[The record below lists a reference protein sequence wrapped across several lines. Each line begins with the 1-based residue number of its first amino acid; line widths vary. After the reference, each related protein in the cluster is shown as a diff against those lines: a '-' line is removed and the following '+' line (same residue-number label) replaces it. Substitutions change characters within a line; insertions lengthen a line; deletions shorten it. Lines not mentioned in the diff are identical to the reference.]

1 MNAANLPRNGTHATP
16 VISNRMNN
24 MGTELLPVCAM
35 EKSGV
40 MIAGRHEP
48 TQAPRT
54 MKQKKSRRSLHG
66 YRIGLVGLLLPLTLS
81 STAQTPLRWT
91 TASQSADAVA
101 TANVSSYVSP
111 TQPRPYR
118 TSLAEQNIQP
128 LAAGFDVRAFETMA
142 EHLTVGQRV
151 PGLAMAIVQAP
162 YIPRSAGYGRASLTQ
177 DELAS
182 TRTAWNIG
190 PLTQGFTAVAIFQLR
205 ETQKLDVHDA
215 IEKHLPGLPAA
226 WSKTTVLELLQHAS
240 GISDYR
246 TAAGFDA
253 NRSYKP
259 AELIAMVSAAPLS
272 FERGSQVRLSAT
284 NFLLLGMIVERASGM
299 SFHDYVTRHQIEPL
313 GLRSTMFADDFAAKS
328 FADRPQN
335 AAGQKQHSRF
345 KSEIAYIKP
354 VEPATG
360 YRSVDGKLAAT
371 DPKASANLFAFGS
384 LWSSAEDISA
394 WDIALAGGILVKNEA
409 NRALIYK
416 PTKLANGTV
425 VPAMAGWE
433 FTRHPGFMEIK
444 GSAPGFSAYLSR
456 FTAADDLVCVTLLA
470 NKEGLDLTVL
480 ARDIADSYKAGL
492 GAGVASEGIVA
503 QESKFPVGE
512 TVSRLEALLKV
523 QNVPV
528 FATFDHSAN
537 AQQAGMQLRPTK
549 VLVFGNPKVGTKLMQ
564 DNQAIALDLPL
575 RLSVW
580 EDARSR
586 VWVGYHALDR
596 LAAEYG
602 IKDETTVKAMA
613 QALDKLVANAVNVY
627 DY

>member
-1 MNAANLPRNGTHATP
+1 MVNRGTLFFKVTAMTLALGLSGSPSLAQSNANP
-16 VISNRMNN
+16 VDGARGKAALEVRGKFIDQRIA
-24 MGTELLPVCAM
+24 EFM
-35 EKSGV
+35 EK
-40 MIAGRHEP
+40 H
-48 TQAPRT
+48 
-54 MKQKKSRRSLHG
+54 
-66 YRIGLVGLLLPLTLS
+66 
-81 STAQTPLRWT
+81 
-91 TASQSADAVA
+91 D
-101 TANVSSYVSP
+101 
-111 TQPRPYR
+111 
-118 TSLAEQNIQP
+118 
-128 LAAGFDVRAFETMA
+128 
-142 EHLTVGQRV
+142 V

-162 YIPRSAGYGRASLTQ
+162 YIPRSAAYGHASLTQ

-182 TRTAWNIG
+182 TRTTWNIG
-190 PLTQGFTAVAIFQLR
+190 PLTQGFTAVAIFQLY
-205 ETQKLDVHDA
+205 ETQKLDIRDA
-215 IEKHLPGLPAA
+215 IEKYLPGLPATWA
-226 WSKTTVLELLQHAS
+226 KTTVLELLQHAS
-240 GISDYR
+240 GIPDYR
-246 TAAGFDA
+246 AASGFDSTRA
-253 NRSYKP
+253 YKP
-259 AELIAMVSAAPLS
+259 AELLAMVSTAPLL
-272 FERGSQVRLSAT
+272 FERGAQVHMSAT
-284 NFLLLGMIVERASGM
+284 DFLLLGMIVERASGM

-313 GLRSTMFADDFAAKS
+313 GLRSTMFVDDFPTKS
-328 FADRPQN
+328 FTDRSPK
-335 AAGQKQHSRF
+335 AAGKKQHSRF
-345 KSEIAYIKP
+345 TSEIPFINP

-360 YRSVDGKLAAT
+360 YKSIDGKLVAT

-416 PTKLANGTV
+416 PTKLSNGTV

-433 FTRHPGFMEIK
+433 FTQHPGFMEIK

-456 FTAADDLVCVTLLA
+456 FTAAEDLVCVTLLV

-503 QESKFPVGE
+503 QESKFSVDE
-512 TVSRLEALLKV
+512 TVSRLGARLKA
-523 QNVPV
+523 QGVPI

-537 AQQAGMQLRPTK
+537 AQRAGMQLRPTK
-549 VLVFGNPKVGTKLMQ
+549 VLVFGNPKIGTKLMQ

-602 IKDETTVKAMA
+602 IKDETTVKAMTL
-613 QALDKLVANAVNVY
+613 ALERLVAHAVNVY

>member
-1 MNAANLPRNGTHATP
+1 MVSKGAMFLTVAAMVLSLGLSGGPSLAQSGTATP
-16 VISNRMNN
+16 TDGARGKVALEVRGKFIDQRIA
-24 MGTELLPVCAM
+24 EFM
-35 EKSGV
+35 EK
-40 MIAGRHEP
+40 H
-48 TQAPRT
+48 
-54 MKQKKSRRSLHG
+54 
-66 YRIGLVGLLLPLTLS
+66 
-81 STAQTPLRWT
+81 
-91 TASQSADAVA
+91 D
-101 TANVSSYVSP
+101 
-111 TQPRPYR
+111 
-118 TSLAEQNIQP
+118 
-128 LAAGFDVRAFETMA
+128 
-142 EHLTVGQRV
+142 V

-190 PLTQGFTAVAIFQLR
+190 PLTQGFTAVAIFQLQ

-313 GLRSTMFADDFAAKS
+313 GLRSTMFVGDFAAKS

-345 KSEIAYIKP
+345 KSEIAFINP

-394 WDIALAGGILVKNEA
+394 WDIALAGGILVKDEA

-470 NKEGLDLTVL
+470 NKEGLDLTIL

-503 QESKFPVGE
+503 QESKFPVDE
-512 TVSRLEALLKV
+512 TVSRLEARLKA

-613 QALDKLVANAVNVY
+613 QALDKLVAHAVNVY